1 MEKIQST
8 CNYCALD
15 CNLDFYVE
23 DDRIVKV
30 VPTKGYPVNDGF
42 SCIKGLS
49 LDKQQTTVKVNSLPR
64 IRQADGTMKEVSW
77 EEGFQHVADKLKELQ
92 AKYGTESVAGIS
104 TGQLTMEEFSIFGHV
119 MRNYL
124 KANVDGNTRLCMA
137 TAVVAHK
144 QSYGFDAPGFTLK
157 DLELSDTI
165 IFIGAN
171 PVVAHPIL
179 WSRVKMNKNPDKKV
193 IVIDPRK
200 SETARNADY
209 WYGLKWRSDLAL
221 FYTIAHILIEKDY
234 VDHGFVEK
242 HSNGYGDFAQFVQK
256 YDLDY
261 GVKTTGLSKEEI
273 LQLVEQIHTGKR
285 VSFWWTMGVNQGY
298 EAVRTAQAIIN
309 LAVMTGNIGKPGTGA
324 NSITGQCN
332 AMGSRAYS
340 NTACLF
346 GGGDFG
352 NEKRRQQ
359 VADAIGCRPEELI
372 DKPTITYD
380 KIIEGINAGEIKGLW
395 ILCTNPRHSWT
406 NNETFAQAAKKLELF
421 VVQDIY
427 DDIESAED
435 CTVFFPVVPGIK
447 KAGTYIN
454 MERRMSAMRPVLK
467 REENEISDY
476 EAVLGVGKA
485 LGMGSL
491 LDGFATAKD
500 CFETMQKCAKGMPC
514 DFSGTS
520 WEGLENSH
528 GIQWPFRE
536 GDTLTEDQRR
546 LYEDGVFW
554 HPDGK
559 VKFMFEDVME
569 NPLPTTEEFPYVL
582 NTGRGSVGQWHTQS
596 RTREVQFIEDVSSKK
611 AYIYMNTQMAK
622 EQGIQEM
629 DQIRVYSSNGQNAVF
644 YVQVTDNVTHDELYA
659 PIHYVECNKLTP
671 SIYDKYS
678 REPSYKATPVRFE
691 KVTESMVQEQNVP
704 IEGNMA
710 QNVPREG
717 NMAQTAPEQG
727 GR

>member
-1 MEKIQST
+1 MKKIQST

-23 DDRIVKV
+23 DNKIVKV

-49 LDKQQTTVKVNSLPR
+49 LDKQQTTVRPNSLPK
-64 IRQADGTMKEVSW
+64 IRQADGSMKEVSW
-77 EEGFQHVADKLKELQ
+77 DEGFQYVADQLKEIQ

-124 KANVDGNTRLCMA
+124 KTNVDGNTRLCMA

-144 QSYGFDAPGFTLK
+144 QSFGFDAPGFTLK

-179 WSRVKMNKNPDKKV
+179 WGRVKQNKIPDKKV

-209 WYGLKWRSDLAL
+209 WYGIEWRSDLAL
-221 FYTIAHILIEKDY
+221 LYTLANVLIAKDY
-234 VDHGFVEK
+234 IDHDFIKDHTNDYDQFAAFVKQYDINYGVEK
-242 HSNGYGDFAQFVQK
+242 
-256 YDLDY
+256 
-261 GVKTTGLSKEEI
+261 TGLSKEQI
-273 LQLVEQIHTGKR
+273 LELVELIHSGKR

-309 LAVMTGNIGKPGTGA
+309 LAAITGNIGKPGTGA

-340 NTACLF
+340 NTAVLF
-346 GGGDFG
+346 GGGDFT
-352 NEKRRQQ
+352 NEKRRMA
-359 VADAIGCRPEELI
+359 VANAIGCETSDLAE
-372 DKPTITYD
+372 KPTITYNQ
-380 KIIEGINAGEIKGLW
+380 IIEKINAGEIKGLW

-406 NNETFAQAAKKLELF
+406 NNETFASAAKKLELF

-427 DDIESAED
+427 EDIESAED

-454 MERRMSAMRPVLK
+454 MERRMSAMRPVLE
-467 REENEISDY
+467 RGENEISDY
-476 EAVLGVGKA
+476 EAILGVGKA
-485 LGMGSL
+485 LGMGHL
-491 LDGFATAKD
+491 LDGFKTAKD
-500 CFETMQKCAKGMPC
+500 CFKTMQKCAKGMPC

-520 WEGLENSH
+520 WEALEESH
-528 GIQWPFRE
+528 GVQWPFRE
-536 GDTLTEDQRR
+536 GDVLEQDERR
-546 LYEDGVFW
+546 LYEDGRFW
-554 HPDGK
+554 HPDGRL
-559 VKFMFEDVME
+559 KFVFEEVME
-569 NPLPTTEEFPYVL
+569 NPIPTSKEFPYIF

-611 AYIYMNTQMAK
+611 AYLYMSTATAEK
-622 EQGIQEM
+622 HGIKEM
-629 DQIRVYSSNGQNAVF
+629 DQIRVYSINGQNADF
-644 YVQVTDNVTHDELYA
+644 YVQVTDNDV
-659 PIHYVECNKLTP
+659 V
-671 SIYDKYS
+671 S
-678 REPSYKATPVRFE
+678 
-691 KVTESMVQEQNVP
+691 
-704 IEGNMA
+704 
-710 QNVPREG
+710 
-717 NMAQTAPEQG
+717 
-727 GR
+727 